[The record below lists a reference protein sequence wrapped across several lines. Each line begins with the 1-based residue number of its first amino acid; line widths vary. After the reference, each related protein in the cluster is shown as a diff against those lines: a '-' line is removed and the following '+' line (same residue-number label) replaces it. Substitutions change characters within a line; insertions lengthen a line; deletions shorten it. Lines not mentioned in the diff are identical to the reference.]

1 MKVHFSLQ
9 LIKKSVRLRL
19 FCALASVAVSGR
31 GVDAGTG
38 RDGQTRGETGA
49 SPGWATYLWCSEALG
64 EAVEAAEEEGEG
76 TFDSGTPA
84 GTVR

>member
-1 MKVHFSLQ
+1 MW
-9 LIKKSVRLRL
+9 
-19 FCALASVAVSGR
+19 
-31 GVDAGTG
+31 
-38 RDGQTRGETGA
+38 GQGETGTLGVRQVHRQA
-49 SPGWATYLWCSEALG
+49 GATYLWCSEALG

>member
-1 MKVHFSLQ
+1 M
-9 LIKKSVRLRL
+9 
-19 FCALASVAVSGR
+19 
-31 GVDAGTG
+31 DAGTG
-38 RDGQTRGETGA
+38 RDRQTWGETGA
-49 SPGWATYLWCSEALG
+49 PPGWATYLWCSEALG